1 MLYMRGV
8 NAVSIIKVA
17 NLHKEYRTYKR
28 FPGIAGAVKTL
39 FTTEYTV
46 TKGVDDISFNIEA
59 GEAVGYLGPN
69 GAGKSTMIKMLTG
82 ILVPTSG
89 DIKVNGVIPYE
100 RRKELAKDIGVVF
113 GQRSQLWWDIPVI
126 DSFELHKYIYKIPH
140 DKYEERLHSYI
151 ELLDMQDFMNKPVR
165 QLSLGQRMRA
175 EIALALIHE
184 PKILF
189 LDEPTIGLDVVG
201 KYNIREFLKY
211 INKERKTTILL
222 TTHDLKDIE
231 EICDRLLIVN
241 DGVCFFDGTVSEL
254 KSSMGNVRKK
264 VTLEFAEDPGNVE
277 IPQANLLK
285 DNGPKKV
292 YEFSENSD
300 ILSSLGML
308 QKDIQIKDISIE
320 EADIEEVMRSVF
332 NKINAKSETKV

>member
-1 MLYMRGV
+1 MQLR
-8 NAVSIIKVA
+8 
-17 NLHKEYRTYKR
+17 R
-28 FPGIAGAVKTL
+28 
-39 FTTEYTV
+39 
-46 TKGVDDISFNIEA
+46 
-59 GEAVGYLGPN
+59 YLRPN

-89 DIKVNGVIPYE
+89 EIKVNGIVPYE
-100 RRKELAKDIGVVF
+100 RRKELAKDIGLVF

-126 DSFELHKYIYKIPH
+126 DSFELHKYIYKIPES
-140 DKYEERLHSYI
+140 KYVERLNSYI
-151 ELLDMQDFMNKPVR
+151 ELLDMQGFMNKPVR

-201 KYNIREFLKY
+201 KHNIREFLKY
-211 INKERKTTILL
+211 INKEKKTTILL

-241 DGVCFFDGTVSEL
+241 DGSCFFDGTVKEL
-254 KSSMGNVRKK
+254 NNSLGNVKKK
-264 VTLEFAEDPGNVE
+264 VILEFAEDPGNVQ
-277 IPQANLLK
+277 IPSANLIQN
-285 DNGPKKV
+285 DGPRKI
-292 YEFSENSD
+292 YEFDENSD
-300 ILSSLGML
+300 ILSSLGAL
-308 QKDIQIKDISIE
+308 HNIHIKDISIE

-332 NKINAKSETKV
+332 NQINEKSETKV

>member
-1 MLYMRGV
+1 MNIIEV
-8 NAVSIIKVA
+8 NH
-17 NLHKEYRTYKR
+17 LHKEYKTYKR
-28 FPGIAGAVKTL
+28 FPGISGAIKTL
-39 FTTEYTV
+39 FTIEYTV
-46 TKGVDDISFNIEA
+46 TKGVDNISFSIAA

-89 DIKVNGVIPYE
+89 DIKVNGLIPYA

-113 GQRSQLWWDIPVI
+113 GQRSQLWWDIPVV

-140 DKYEERLHSYI
+140 DKYEERLQSYI
-151 ELLDMQDFMNKPVR
+151 ELLDMASFMQKPVR

-201 KYNIREFLKY
+201 KHNIREFLKY
-211 INKERKTTILL
+211 INREKQTTILL

-231 EICDRLLIVN
+231 EICGRLLIVN
-241 DGVCFFDGTVSEL
+241 EGTCFFDGTVKEL
-254 KSSMGNVRKK
+254 NSSLGNVKK
-264 VTLEFAEDPGNVE
+264 RVTLEFADDPGDIL
-277 IPQANLLK
+277 IPSASLVK
-285 DNGPKKV
+285 DDGPRKV
-292 YEFSENSD
+292 YEFDEGAD
-300 ILSSLGML
+300 ILASLGAL
-308 QKDIQIKDISIE
+308 QGNLHIKDISIE
-320 EADIEEVMRSVF
+320 EADMEEVMRAAF
-332 NKINAKSETKV
+332 QKINEQSKRESVAD